1 MDSLQR
7 ILPLASI
14 ITSEKST
21 KDPKHQNKKRYHLT
35 TLNEQEK
42 EVSEQI
48 DKDNVQTVALNDK
61 STKVERRTGQDRRHN
76 ANSRGR
82 WLESRNKK
90 DRRTHV
96 VISMKI

>member
-21 KDPKHQNKKRYHLT
+21 KDPKHQNKKRYHST
-35 TLNEQEK
+35 SLNEQEK
-42 EVSEQI
+42 EVPEQT
-48 DKDNVQTVALNDK
+48 DTDDVQTNTVNDK
-61 STKVERRTGQDRRHN
+61 SSKVERRTGQDRRHN
-76 ANSRGR
+76 ENNRGR
-82 WLESRNKK
+82 WLESHNKK